1 MGTSPCFSVARELVA
16 ILIDVVSEA
25 PSLDAVPS
33 DPDASDPGPDEPPA
47 EVVIDL
53 VDMEDVVDAPKGTG
67 PAVDSISRLEDAFGA
82 TVVEEVPRT

>member
-1 MGTSPCFSVARELVA
+1 MPAE
-16 ILIDVVSEA
+16 
-25 PSLDAVPS
+25 
-33 DPDASDPGPDEPPA
+33 PDASDPGPDEPPSDD
-47 EVVIDL
+47 VVIDL